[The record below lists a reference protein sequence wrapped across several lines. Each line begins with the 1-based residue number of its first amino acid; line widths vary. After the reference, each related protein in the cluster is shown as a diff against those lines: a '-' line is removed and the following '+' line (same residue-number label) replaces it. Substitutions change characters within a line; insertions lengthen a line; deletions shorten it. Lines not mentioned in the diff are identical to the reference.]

1 MSDVAQDS
9 APAAASPVAEKKAK
23 KAPAA
28 KKPKTKPNH
37 PPTSEMVDAAIAA
50 LKEKGGSSFLAMKKY
65 IAATYKT
72 DAEKLAPFIKKYLK
86 TAVAKGHLIQPK
98 GKGASG
104 SFKLSIKGAG
114 KKDSKPKS
122 DKPKAAAKSTKPK
135 PAKKASAEKKKPAKK
150 AEKPKAAKK
159 VPVEKKKAEK
169 SKVVAAK
176 KSATVKAKPAPKAK
190 AAPKAKKPAAAKKA
204 SPSKA
209 KKAGKKVSAKK

>member
-1 MSDVAQDS
+1 MSEVAQDS
-9 APAAASPVAEKKAK
+9 APAAASPVGEKKAK
-23 KAPAA
+23 KAPSA

-104 SFKLSIKGAG
+104 SFKLSVKGGG
-114 KKDSKPKS
+114 KKESKPKS
-122 DKPKAAAKSTKPK
+122 DKPKAAKAKSAK

-159 VPVEKKKAEK
+159 VAVEKKKVEK
-169 SKVVAAK
+169 SKAVAAK

-190 AAPKAKKPAAAKKA
+190 AAPKPKKPAAAKKA
-204 SPSKA
+204 TPAKA

>member
-1 MSDVAQDS
+1 MSDVVQDS

-23 KAPAA
+23 KAPGA

-37 PPTSEMVDAAIAA
+37 PPTSEMVDAAIAT

-104 SFKLSIKGAG
+104 SFKLSVKGSG
-114 KKDSKPKS
+114 KKESKPKS
-122 DKPKAAAKSTKPK
+122 DKPKAAKST
-135 PAKKASAEKKKPAKK
+135 
-150 AEKPKAAKK
+150 KPKAAKK
-159 VPVEKKKAEK
+159 APAEKKKAAKKVENPKVAKKTVEKKKVEK
-169 SKVVAAK
+169 SKAVAAK
-176 KSATVKAKPAPKAK
+176 KTAVVKARPAPKAK
-190 AAPKAKKPAAAKKA
+190 AAPKPKKPVAAKKA